1 MSVSIKR
8 LQQNVFKAC
17 VYPNANKCTEVI
29 YISCNM
35 GTEDLAD
42 MYALGPWA
50 PAVIGLWAY
59 VSANSSMSMLQPLHK
74 HTYRWAT
81 TGLVVSH
88 LSVQIKCADMTHY
101 CKLCEK

>member
-17 VYPNANKCTEVI
+17 VYPHANIVHRS
-29 YISCNM
+29 SCNM

-42 MYALGPWA
+42 IYALGPWA
-50 PAVIGLWAY
+50 PAAIGLWAY

-88 LSVQIKCADMTHY
+88 LSVQI
-101 CKLCEK
+101 